1 MKENLKQKVLTSS
14 NLLFGA
20 FIIIIAIIVMVFT
33 VGAVITL
40 LFILSIAIIIIG
52 LARLVNA
59 YANDELD
66 TSGKIAK
73 FITAIIALIFGVIVI
88 VNTATVPVITVEI
101 LIILVNSLLLI
112 IGFVRI
118 FIGLTT
124 KEYFKG
130 FRGFLVLIGVVMII
144 LSLLVFLIPTF
155 DNATSIL
162 IISVSMLLSG
172 IARFVLGMIGIK
184 KPA

>member
-1 MKENLKQKVLTSS
+1 MEEEIKKKILTSS
-14 NLLFGA
+14 NLIFGTG
-20 FIIIIAIIVMVFT
+20 IIILAILVMTFT
-33 VGAVITL
+33 VAAVITL

-73 FITAIIALIFGVIVI
+73 FITALIALIFGIIVI
-88 VNTATVPVITVEI
+88 VNTATTPMITVEI
-101 LIILVNSLLLI
+101 LIILVNILLLI
-112 IGFVRI
+112 IGFARI
-118 FIGLTT
+118 YIGLTT

-130 FRGFLVLIGVVMII
+130 YRGFTVLIGIVMII
-144 LSLLVFLIPTF
+144 LSLLVFLSPTF
-155 DNATSIL
+155 DNATSIV
-162 IISVSMLLSG
+162 IVSVSMLLSG

-184 KPA
+184 KK

>member
-1 MKENLKQKVLTSS
+1 MTEEVKQKILTSS
-14 NLLFGA
+14 NLIFGVL
-20 FIIIIAIIVMVFT
+20 IIILAIIVMTFT
-33 VGAVITL
+33 VAAVITL

-88 VNTATVPVITVEI
+88 VNTATSPAITVEI

-118 FIGLTT
+118 YIGLAT

-130 FRGFLVLIGVVMII
+130 YRGFLVLIGIVMII
-144 LSLLVFLIPTF
+144 LSLVVFLSPTF
-155 DNATSIL
+155 DNTTSI
-162 IISVSMLLSG
+162 IIVSVAILFSG
-172 IARFVLGMIGIK
+172 IARFVLGIIGIK
-184 KPA
+184 K

>member
-1 MKENLKQKVLTSS
+1 MT
-14 NLLFGA
+14 
-20 FIIIIAIIVMVFT
+20 FT

-73 FITAIIALIFGVIVI
+73 FIIAIIALIFGVIVI
-88 VNTATVPVITVEI
+88 VNTATTPTITVEI
-101 LIILVNSLLLI
+101 LIILVNTLVLI
-112 IGFVRI
+112 IGFARI
-118 FIGLTT
+118 YIGLVT

-130 FRGFLVLIGVVMII
+130 FRGFLILVGIIMII
-144 LSLLVFLIPTF
+144 LSLLVFFNPTF
-155 DNATSIL
+155 DNTTSI
-162 IISVSMLLSG
+162 IIVSVAMLLSG

-184 KPA
+184 K